1 MIQNTEK
8 SKEVLKAE
16 KAVAQAKARLE
27 QAKRKESIK
36 KRESENRHKYMMGGI
51 VHRYFP
57 ECYDYD
63 EQELNRI
70 LAAGIKSDQCQR
82 IIKLVKE
89 ESAGNGKLQEPVLTE
104 RVGENEE

>member
-16 KAVAQAKARLE
+16 QALAQAKARLE
-27 QAKRKESIK
+27 QAKRKESVK
-36 KRESENRHKYMMGGI
+36 KREAENRHKYMMGGI

-70 LAAGIKSDQCQR
+70 LAAAIKSDQCQR

-89 ESAGNGKLQEPVLTE
+89 ESAENGKLQEPVLAE
-104 RVGENEE
+104 SVGENEE

>member
-16 KAVAQAKARLE
+16 QALAQAKARLE
-27 QAKRKESIK
+27 QAKRKESVK

-70 LAAGIKSDQCQR
+70 LAAAIKSEQCQR

-89 ESAGNGKLQEPVLTE
+89 ESAENGKLQEPVLAEST
-104 RVGENEE
+104 GANEE